1 MVGVALVWLWNSLKR
16 LRLVLPQVEQNARV
30 HCEDAR
36 RLVAGFLRAVV
47 RARWAVTASSSF
59 QAFFPHDFI
68 HIYWNNRVIIAYQ
81 CTNHVDLPWRSGAG
95 PVSVRCYKHQVLRY
109 YVEDKALFDTWKW
122 GKRKQS
128 IITLWGIKLGNN
140 KKTKGVFLSN
150 LQNYYHSKLDF

>member
-1 MVGVALVWLWNSLKR
+1 MVGVALAWLWNSLKR

-36 RLVAGFLRAVV
+36 RVVAGFFYGLPCAPDEL
-47 RARWAVTASSSF
+47 SL
-59 QAFFPHDFI
+59 PHL
-68 HIYWNNRVIIAYQ
+68 YWNNRVIIAYQ

-128 IITLWGIKLGNN
+128 IITLWGIKLRNN

-150 LQNYYHSKLDF
+150 LQTYYHSKLNF